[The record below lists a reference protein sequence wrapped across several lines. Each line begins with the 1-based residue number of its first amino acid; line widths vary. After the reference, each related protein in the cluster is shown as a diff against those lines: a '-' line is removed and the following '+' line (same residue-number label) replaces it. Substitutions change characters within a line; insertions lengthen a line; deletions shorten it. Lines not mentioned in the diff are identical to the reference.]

1 MSRESLRVCCS
12 STISFTSTTTTKDSL
27 DNKII
32 YHDKPHSVSLRSSK
46 NFRNHEHEDEDND
59 DSANLFVCPHTRLTQ
74 LSSTMKAELEF
85 DRTPPL
91 KSRNKSHSFQ
101 KVRSWCSKI

>member
-1 MSRESLRVCCS
+1 MSS

-46 NFRNHEHEDEDND
+46 DFRNHEHEDEETMMILQIYL
-59 DSANLFVCPHTRLTQ
+59 SALIQ
-74 LSSTMKAELEF
+74 
-85 DRTPPL
+85 D
-91 KSRNKSHSFQ
+91 
-101 KVRSWCSKI
+101 